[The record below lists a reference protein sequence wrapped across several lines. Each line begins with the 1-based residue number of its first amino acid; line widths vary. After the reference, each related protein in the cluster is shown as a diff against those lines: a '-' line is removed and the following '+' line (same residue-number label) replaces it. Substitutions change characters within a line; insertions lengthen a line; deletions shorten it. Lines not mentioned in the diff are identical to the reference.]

1 MKLLVMSMWS
11 TGKRSAVIWA
21 ESNTGNSEIKGRCQ
35 CDRNIGIYTKHIDN
49 FWQKEYNIITNT
61 CKTTAIYLQGEMF
74 MAEQVLIQFRADKAL
89 KQEVTE
95 IYERLGMDL
104 PTAFRMFMTR
114 SKMVKG
120 LPFEATLPEQTI
132 TRVEAKNAFYEL
144 RKQAADVPEMS
155 LDEINAEISAVRAER
170 KR

>member
-1 MKLLVMSMWS
+1 MQNNYKMF
-11 TGKRSAVIWA
+11 TKRCI
-21 ESNTGNSEIKGRCQ
+21 
-35 CDRNIGIYTKHIDN
+35 
-49 FWQKEYNIITNT
+49 
-61 CKTTAIYLQGEMF
+61 

-132 TRVEAKNAFYEL
+132 TRFHIFTI
-144 RKQAADVPEMS
+144 Q
-155 LDEINAEISAVRAER
+155 
-170 KR
+170 

>member
-1 MKLLVMSMWS
+1 MK
-11 TGKRSAVIWA
+11 GD
-21 ESNTGNSEIKGRCQ
+21 C
-35 CDRNIGIYTKHIDN
+35 Y
-49 FWQKEYNIITNT
+49 
-61 CKTTAIYLQGEMF
+61 

-104 PTAFRMFMTR
+104 PTAFRMFMAK

-120 LPFEATLPEQTI
+120 LPFEATLPEKTI
-132 TRVEAKNAFYEL
+132 TRTEARNAFYEL
-144 RKQAADVPEMS
+144 RQQAANLPDMS
-155 LDEINAEISAVRAER
+155 LDEIDAEISAVRTER

>member
-1 MKLLVMSMWS
+1 M
-11 TGKRSAVIWA
+11 
-21 ESNTGNSEIKGRCQ
+21 
-35 CDRNIGIYTKHIDN
+35 IG
-49 FWQKEYNIITNT
+49 EYN
-61 CKTTAIYLQGEMF
+61 

-95 IYERLGMDL
+95 IYERLGLDL
-104 PTAFRMFMTR
+104 PTAFRMFMTK

-132 TRVEAKNAFYEL
+132 TRTEAKNAFYEL
-144 RKQAADVPEMS
+144 RRQVANVPEMT
-155 LDEINAEISAVRAER
+155 LDEINAEISAIRAER

>member
-1 MKLLVMSMWS
+1 
-11 TGKRSAVIWA
+11 
-21 ESNTGNSEIKGRCQ
+21 
-35 CDRNIGIYTKHIDN
+35 
-49 FWQKEYNIITNT
+49 
-61 CKTTAIYLQGEMF
+61 

-104 PTAFRMFMTR
+104 PTAIRMFMAR

-120 LPFEATLPEQTI
+120 LPFEARLPEQTI
-132 TRVEAKNAFYEL
+132 TRTEAKNAFYEL
-144 RKQAADVPEMS
+144 RRQAADVPEMS
-155 LDEINAEISAVRAER
+155 LDEINAEIMAVRSER